1 MHAVEIQ
8 TDSSAAGDHAELRYR
23 WRCCCGKVG
32 PWRSGTEATLYA
44 APAATIPADAA
55 AWHASRVAA
64 RAARSARR
72 GGQRHVAAMERG

>member
-8 TDSSAAGDHAELRYR
+8 TDSSATGDPAKLRHR

-32 PWRSGTEATLYA
+32 PWRSGMEATLSV

-55 AWHASRVAA
+55 AWHAGRVAA
-64 RAARSARR
+64 QAARSARR

>member
-8 TDSSAAGDHAELRYR
+8 MGAAGDPAELRYR

-32 PWRSGTEATLYA
+32 SWRSGTEATLYA

-55 AWHASRVAA
+55 AWLAGRHAAE
-64 RAARSARR
+64 AARSARR